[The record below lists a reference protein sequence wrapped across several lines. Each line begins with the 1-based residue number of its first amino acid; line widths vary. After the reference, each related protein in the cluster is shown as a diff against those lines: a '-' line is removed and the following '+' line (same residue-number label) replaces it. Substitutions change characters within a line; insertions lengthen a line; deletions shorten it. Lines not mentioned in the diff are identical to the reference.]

1 MGWTV
6 DEASPVVIQ
15 DGAEGRGRVAR
26 PDLILALL
34 IDLEFLIGKSQVLI
48 VFLIVHLNIVHATE
62 HPPQHGVW
70 MLSKQGRLHYKP
82 RVTESIS

>member
-6 DEASPVVIQ
+6 DEASPVVVQ

-34 IDLEFLIGKSQVLI
+34 IDLEFLFRKSQVLI
-48 VFLIVHLNIVHATE
+48 VF
-62 HPPQHGVW
+62 
-70 MLSKQGRLHYKP
+70 
-82 RVTESIS
+82 